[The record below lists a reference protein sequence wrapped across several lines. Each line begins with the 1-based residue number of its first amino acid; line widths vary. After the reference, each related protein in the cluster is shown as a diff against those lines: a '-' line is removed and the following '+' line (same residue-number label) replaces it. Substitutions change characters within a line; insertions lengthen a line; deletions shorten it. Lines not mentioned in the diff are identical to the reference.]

1 MRLATN
7 EKKLL
12 KMTSKPTIVSRKIF
26 FENLVAVHKIKETLV
41 LNRPAYVGMCIL
53 DVSKTLMYDF
63 HYKYILKRYPGHKSR
78 LAFTDTD
85 PLMYE
90 IEAEDIYKDFYE
102 DKHVFDNSDYSESST
117 FHLIDNEKVIGNM
130 KDEAAGCPITEF
142 VGLRGKMYSYTKD
155 NGTCDRTVKGV
166 KKSIIKKVIS
176 HEN

>member
-26 FENLVAVHKIKETLV
+26 FENLEAVHKIKETLV

-78 LAFTDTD
+78 LLFTDSD
-85 PLMYE
+85 SLIYK
-90 IEAEDIYKDFYE
+90 IEAEDVYKGFYE
-102 DKHVFDNSDYSESST
+102 DKHVFDNSDYPEIST
-117 FHLIDNEKVIGNM
+117 FHFNDNEKVIGKM
-130 KDEAAGCPITEF
+130 KNEAAGCPITEF
-142 VGLRGKMYSYTKD
+142 VGRRGKMYSYTKD

>member
-1 MRLATN
+1 MLQIG
-7 EKKLL
+7 LVHSFDSL
-12 KMTSKPTIVSRKIF
+12 KFVSSKIF
-26 FENLVAVHKIKETLV
+26 FENLVAVHKIKGTLV

-63 HYKYILKRYPGHKSR
+63 HYKYILKRYPGQKSR

-117 FHLIDNEKVIGNM
+117 FHLIDNEKVIGKM
-130 KDEAAGCPITEF
+130 KD
-142 VGLRGKMYSYTKD
+142 
-155 NGTCDRTVKGV
+155 
-166 KKSIIKKVIS
+166 
-176 HEN
+176 